1 MKTPDW
7 KAYIAQVKVP
17 GSVRVWALAGACVV
31 LALVAV
37 VVVRASGG
45 GLRTE
50 DGQYPQPGTMR
61 LVTVERVEEKAKAG
75 VTDNLLAGGNFRTW
89 WAGAPAPQGVLA
101 PDPGASRLERAE
113 GLRQV
118 WQRPEAPG
126 AMDPRMRMESPS
138 LTPGTYELEATVS
151 GVTGGMIAIGLWAK
165 PVNEIAI
172 PLDDEFITVLP
183 GEGQVKRYARRF
195 TLEKKG
201 TVTVAPHALFGM
213 LPDSRAVWHGMRLTR
228 VGDKG

>member
-1 MKTPDW
+1 MKTPDL
-7 KAYIAQVKVP
+7 KAYLGQVKVP
-17 GSVRVWALAGACVV
+17 GSVRVWALAAVCVV
-31 LALVAV
+31 LALMAV

-45 GLRTE
+45 GGRVA

-61 LVTVERVEEKAKAG
+61 LVTVERVEDKAKTGTAQ
-75 VTDNLLAGGNFRTW
+75 NLLAGGDFRTW

-126 AMDPRMRMESPS
+126 TMDPRMRLESAN
-138 LTPGTYELEATVS
+138 LTPGTYELEAFVS
-151 GVTGGMIAIGLWAK
+151 GVSGSVIAIGLWAK
-165 PVNEIAI
+165 PANEIAV

-183 GEGQVKRYARRF
+183 GEGQSKRYLRRF